1 MRYAL
6 REGLSFRRVED
17 RLLFLDLPADR
28 YFCLSREAERAIA
41 RLCDEPA
48 GDASDE
54 AGLERLASAGMLV
67 ESGEDR
73 PPTPCPTPP
82 AATHS
87 LVGVGPAPGATDI
100 AAALRHLA
108 LARIELPVSDLARTL
123 ARVKR
128 RTRRGAARPDAERIG
143 RVAAAF
149 EACNALVSAHDR
161 CLPRSLAITHRLI
174 GVGARPQLV
183 LGVKLGPFQAHAWV
197 QCGDALINERVEVA
211 RLFTPILVL

>member
-6 REGLSFRRVED
+6 REGLSFCRVED

-41 RLCDEPA
+41 RLCAERAGEA
-48 GDASDE
+48 GDSAI
-54 AGLERLASAGMLV
+54 LERLARAGMLV

-73 PPTPCPTPP
+73 PLTPCPAPP

-87 LVGVGPAPGATDI
+87 LVGSGPAPGATDI
-100 AAALRHLA
+100 GAALWHLA
-108 LARIELPVSDLARTL
+108 LAGIELRFAGLARTL

-128 RTRRGAARPDAERIG
+128 RKRRVAARPGAERIG

-174 GVGARPQLV
+174 GVGARPHLV

-197 QCGDALINERVEVA
+197 QCGDTLINERVEVA
-211 RLFTPILVL
+211 RPFTPILVL